1 MNQPLPRAPSSTP
14 SSAPPGGAVERMN
27 RTTTRFHPSLA
38 SFLYLSASDVLVKNT
53 ITGEHAEN
61 TLKVFRI
68 CGRENT
74 RENLGGSEW
83 RV

>member
-1 MNQPLPRAPSSTP
+1 MIDIIDIPSF
-14 SSAPPGGAVERMN
+14 ARG
-27 RTTTRFHPSLA
+27 
-38 SFLYLSASDVLVKNT
+38 DVLVKNT

-74 RENLGGSEW
+74 GENLGDSEW